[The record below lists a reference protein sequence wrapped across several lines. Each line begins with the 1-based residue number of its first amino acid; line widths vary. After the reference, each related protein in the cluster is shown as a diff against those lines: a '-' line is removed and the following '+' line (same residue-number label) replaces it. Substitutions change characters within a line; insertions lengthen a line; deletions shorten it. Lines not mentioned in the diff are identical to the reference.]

1 VHRAASKIRGKVGGR
16 SERKSRR
23 GRPPKYG
30 TRSQIVA
37 VTLPRKTVAALARL
51 HSDLGWAIVGLVE
64 KTQQLKSAGPAARDV
79 QLVEVGDGSF
89 LIVVN
94 RERFHTLPGIQL
106 VPLSATQ
113 AFLAL
118 DPGGGL
124 ADLELAVLERLEQL
138 KTPSRERRA
147 MSDLSSQLRRW
158 RRDPHLQSHTRSI
171 IIVTKRR
178 RER

>member
-1 VHRAASKIRGKVGGR
+1 MLHPDSSKVRVGSPRQG
-16 SERKSRR
+16 RR

-30 TRSQIVA
+30 TLSQIVA
-37 VTLPRKTVAALARL
+37 VTLPRKTVAALGEL

-64 KTQQLKSAGPAARDV
+64 KTQRVNSAGSANRDV
-79 QLVEVGDGSF
+79 QLVEVGDGNF
-89 LIVVN
+89 LIVVD

-118 DPGGGL
+118 DPGRGI
-124 ADLELAVLERLEQL
+124 ADLELVVLERLEQL

-147 MSDLSSQLRRW
+147 MSDLSRQLRRW
-158 RRDPHLQSHTRSI
+158 RHDPHLQSHSRSI
-171 IIVTKRR
+171 ILVTKKRR
-178 RER
+178 AGR